1 MQPHDVHVALDDQEA
16 FERRATVARFVE
28 SVELATLVKERGLR
42 RVQVLRFALID
53 DPPAECDG
61 APARIT
67 DREHDA
73 IAKTVVMALAVADL
87 STLALDDEAKVS
99 QLPPRAVA
107 APEALQDVVP

>member
-1 MQPHDVHVALDDQEA
+1 MKPHDVHVALDDQEA

-53 DPPAECDG
+53 DAPAECDG
-61 APARIT
+61 ASARIA
-67 DREHDA
+67 DRKHDA
-73 IAKTVVMALAVADL
+73 IAVADL